1 MVAAKSTSERVSD
14 YRARLKAQGGRE
26 INAAL
31 DAEAAK
37 ALEAITKRTGES
49 QSEAVCRALVKL
61 NAEEDQQPQE

>member
-26 INAAL
+26 INVAL

-37 ALEAITKRTGES
+37 ALKAITKRTGEG
-49 QSEAVCRALVKL
+49 QSETVCRAVVKL
-61 NAEEDQQPQE
+61 NAEETK